1 MRRGVGQVGLVLDF
15 LEIFLEVLPFLGLLP
30 LQKLFLLPFLDA
42 FLIALHD
49 DGDEDVLDGSVE
61 KDHEEDEVELP
72 GQALGPG
79 LEEGVVDNIAVEE
92 GEESDDGGAGVLE
105 FVVLPEDGLAQEDE
119 PQEKWHHSQQE
130 HQQVAPGFAQ
140 GGRH

>member
-49 DGDEDVLDGSVE
+49 DGDEDVLNGSVE
-61 KDHEEDEVELP
+61 EDHEEDEVELP

-119 PQEKWHHSQQE
+119 P
-130 HQQVAPGFAQ
+130 
-140 GGRH
+140 